1 MEFPNYFK
9 HVRPPTPESNVPT
22 QISETRGLNTL
33 ARKIPSQRWEFTFN
47 GFTYNTNCGTVLNSE
62 TRRFFGEF
70 VALAQNGFGVFDFKI
85 NEEFT
90 MRPGIQVTL
99 LEDIAAKDDEFLI
112 GVPDFQD
119 NADND
124 IVSGKM
130 FKFVGHDK
138 VYMITSAVSLG
149 VVNNNQTYRIKI
161 NTGVF
166 QPVNTGGVIIADN
179 ALRIKLRV
187 DGPVGRGVTSDI
199 IRDKTVYQFKMI
211 EVI

>member
-1 MEFPNYFK
+1 MEFPSYFR
-9 HVRPPTPESNVPT
+9 HVRTPTPESNVPT

-47 GFTYNTNCGTVLNSE
+47 GFTYNTNCGATSNSE

-90 MRPGIQVTL
+90 MRSGIQVTL
-99 LEDIAAKDDEFLI
+99 LEDINAKDDEFLI
-112 GVPDFQD
+112 GVPNFQD

-124 IVSGKM
+124 VVPGKM
-130 FKFVGHDK
+130 FKFIGHDK
-138 VYMITSAVSLG
+138 VYMITSAESLG
-149 VVNNNQTYRIKI
+149 VINLKQTYRVKI

-166 QPVNTGGVIIADN
+166 QSVNNGSIIIADN

-187 DGPVGRGVTSDI
+187 DGQVGRGVTSDI